1 MPLLAAEGLG
11 KRFGAD
17 WCFRGA
23 RFTLEPGARV
33 GLVGANGTG
42 KTTLLRILLGQL
54 DHDGEVSRRRDLRV
68 AYLEQN
74 PAFPDGLTVREAA
87 RHATTAVAE
96 LERRQ
101 DEIHHALA
109 EPGLGP
115 EETGRLLDRLAALER
130 RFESLGGHDLEHRTD
145 AVLDG
150 LGFPAAR
157 FDVPVEALS
166 GGERNRLA
174 LACLL
179 LDEPDLWLLDEPTN
193 HLDVDGVV
201 YFEQFLVD
209 SSAASVVVSHDRRF
223 LDTVTTETWHLRGE
237 SLEVLPA
244 PYTRA
249 MELSAERLEAAQKA
263 YEVQQSYIAKQEEFI
278 RRYGAGQR
286 SKEARGRATRL
297 ARLERME
304 RPDDRARV
312 MALRFPPGKRLG
324 DRVLTVAGLSIG
336 FGDRT
341 LFRSLEL
348 EVEPGE
354 TLAVMG
360 PNGSGKTSLL
370 RALLAAPAETSGPVR
385 WGPSVASGVLA
396 QHEVFPDPA
405 LTPLAYLH
413 GLHRGLTE
421 RELRDLL
428 GAMRFPGD
436 AAERPVSVLSGG
448 EQKRLVMTRLLM
460 EGNNVLL
467 LDEPTNHLDIGSR
480 EALELAL
487 SAFDGS
493 LIVVSHDRYFVDRL
507 ADRVLWLEDGGWR
520 ITRGGFAEAWAARC
534 AERARVRAEAARAAR
549 AARPQPAAPPA
560 AAKPKRKKG
569 PHARLKTPELEA
581 SIIGCEGEIAA
592 LEARFAD
599 PETMRDGERV
609 KSVQA
614 EIAAARARLTE
625 LEEEYWSRSD

>member
-17 WCFRGA
+17 WCFRDA

-54 DHDGEVSRRRDLRV
+54 DHDGTLSRRRDLRV

-74 PAFPDGLTVREAA
+74 TAFPAGMTVREAA
-87 RHATTAVAE
+87 RHAATAVAD
-96 LERRQ
+96 LERQ
-101 DEIHHALA
+101 QAEVHHALA
-109 EPGLGP
+109 VPGLGP
-115 EETGRLLDRLAALER
+115 EETRQLLDRLAALER
-130 RFESLGGHDLEHRTD
+130 RFETLGGHDLEHRTD

-179 LDEPDLWLLDEPTN
+179 LDEPDLWLLDEPTT

-237 SLEVLPA
+237 ALETLPA

-249 MELSAERLEAAQKA
+249 MALSGERLEAARKE
-263 YEVQQSYIAKQEEFI
+263 YEVQQAYIAKQEEFI

-324 DRVLTVAGLSIG
+324 DRVLTVEGLSVG
-336 FGDRT
+336 FGDRS
-341 LFRSLEL
+341 LFRGLALEL
-348 EVEPGE
+348 APGE

-360 PNGSGKTSLL
+360 PNGSGKTTLL
-370 RALLAAPAETSGPVR
+370 RALLGPPDAAGPVR
-385 WGPSVASGVLA
+385 WGPSVTPGVLS
-396 QHEVFPDPA
+396 QHESFPDPA

-413 GLHRGLTE
+413 ALNRGLTE

-448 EQKRLVMTRLLM
+448 EQKRLVMTRLLL

-487 SAFDGS
+487 SAFEGS

-520 ITRGGFAEAWAARC
+520 ITRGGFAEAWEARG
-534 AERARVRAEAARAAR
+534 AERARLRAEAARAAR
-549 AARPQPAAPPA
+549 ASRPRPEAPPV
-560 AAKPKRKKG
+560 AAKAKRKKG
-569 PHARLKTPELEA
+569 PHARLTTP
-581 SIIGCEGEIAA
+581 A
-592 LEARFAD
+592 LEEAIIAC
-599 PETMRDGERV
+599 ER
-609 KSVQA
+609 
-614 EIAAARARLTE
+614 
-625 LEEEYWSRSD
+625 